1 MDNPM
6 KNILPMLIQQMDIPD
21 DAPANNVA
29 EFIKEL
35 LETALLP
42 VDEEILPVVEMCIQT
57 GVLHANADPKK
68 IMEKL
73 LAANDAFVKFVNN
86 NSSELAEMD
95 QEPVE

>member
-42 VDEEILPVVEMCIQT
+42 VDEDILPVVEICIQT

-68 IMEKL
+68 IMEKF
-73 LAANDAFVKFVNN
+73 LAANDAFVKFVTY
-86 NSSELAEMD
+86 NSSEPAGID
-95 QEPVE
+95 PEPTE